1 MKINKPDPT
10 HFITYEPRPGKA
22 LAPASYK
29 IGQILNAI
37 VLSNSHQGRVAIR
50 IGNMELTAST
60 NIALQQNTPL
70 ELKVAQLQPKLQL
83 QRLLPGGGN
92 PLHEAMLKMLPQQ
105 TSLAPLLAELVFKA
119 QAKQHTAAPA
129 PPQAAI
135 KNLLAA
141 LPTRQDIRQA
151 DGLQRAVA
159 QSGLF
164 LEAKLA
170 TAASSQRPALA
181 TDLKS
186 LLLRYLDTLQQSR
199 SEQAVTRPAT
209 QPAVQPA
216 TQALHTR
223 PTTTATPA
231 TPPGQYG
238 AALTRQTTTAPQQPA
253 SGQPQTPEAR
263 LAPNT
268 VAGAA
273 VRTATSPVP
282 GAPARPVSAPPPGPA
297 APGNSLHAELKATL
311 ASERVSAEVPPPL
324 RGRLPQPQRR
334 VSHVAPTPAGAIE
347 THHPALLKQLEGALA
362 RIGLH
367 QVATA
372 ENFNEGQNLWQL
384 EIPVR
389 HGNTV
394 EIVALTIEKETARNS
409 PDTEDEDAWYVNL
422 SLDLPN
428 LGSLQSRI
436 SMDKQGLST
445 TFWTRSR
452 HNLSLIENRLPELR
466 RNLELHGLEI
476 NQFKCIDGQQPTAH
490 AAKANGSLIDYQ
502 I

>member
-10 HFITYEPRPGKA
+10 HFITYEPRAGKA

-83 QRLLPGGGN
+83 QILLPGGGN

-199 SEQAVTRPAT
+199 SEQAVTRPVT
-209 QPAVQPA
+209 
-216 TQALHTR
+216 
-223 PTTTATPA
+223 
-231 TPPGQYG
+231 
-238 AALTRQTTTAPQQPA
+238 QQPA
-253 SGQPQTPEAR
+253 SGQPQTPETR

-282 GAPARPVSAPPPGPA
+282 GAPAWPVSAPPPGPA
-297 APGNSLHAELKATL
+297 APGNSLHAKLKATL
-311 ASERVSAEVPPPL
+311 ASGRVSAEVPPPL
-324 RGRLPQPQRR
+324 RGRLPQPQPR

-347 THHPALLKQLEGALA
+347 TYHPALLKQLEGALA

-389 HGNTV
+389 HGNAV

-409 PDTEDEDAWYVNL
+409 PDTADEDAWFVNL

-490 AAKANGSLIDYQ
+490 AAKADGSLIDYQ

>member
-10 HFITYEPRPGKA
+10 HFSTYEPRPVKA
-22 LAPASYK
+22 PASASYK
-29 IGQILNAI
+29 IGQTLSAI

-60 NIALQQNTPL
+60 TIALQQNTPL
-70 ELKVAQLQPKLQL
+70 ELKVVQLQPTLQL
-83 QRLLPGGGN
+83 QILLPGGGN

-105 TSLAPLLAELVFKA
+105 TSLAPLLAELAFKA

-209 QPAVQPA
+209 
-216 TQALHTR
+216 
-223 PTTTATPA
+223 PA
-231 TPPGQYG
+231 TPHGQYG

-273 VRTATSPVP
+273 VRTATSLVP

-297 APGNSLHAELKATL
+297 APANSLHAELKATL
-311 ASERVSAEVPPPL
+311 ASGRVSAEVPPPL
-324 RGRLPQPQRR
+324 RGRLPQPQPR

-347 THHPALLKQLEGALA
+347 TFHPALLKQLEGALA

-389 HGNTV
+389 HGNAV

-409 PDTEDEDAWYVNL
+409 PDTADEDAWSVNL

-490 AAKANGSLIDYQ
+490 AAKADGSLIDYQ

>member
-10 HFITYEPRPGKA
+10 HFSTYEPRPGKA

-60 NIALQQNTPL
+60 TIALQRNTPL
-70 ELKVAQLQPKLQL
+70 ELKVALFQPTLQL
-83 QRLLPGGGN
+83 QILLPGGGN

-105 TSLAPLLAELVFKA
+105 TSLAPLLAELAFKA

-141 LPTRQDIRQA
+141 LPTRQDIRQT

-209 QPAVQPA
+209 QPAVQ
-216 TQALHTR
+216 
-223 PTTTATPA
+223 PA

-311 ASERVSAEVPPPL
+311 ASGRVSAEVPPPL
-324 RGRLPQPQRR
+324 RGRLPQPQPR

-347 THHPALLKQLEGALA
+347 TYHPALLKQLEGALA

-389 HGNTV
+389 HGNAV
-394 EIVALTIEKETARNS
+394 EIVALTIEKEIARSSSDTA
-409 PDTEDEDAWYVNL
+409 DEDAWSVNL

-490 AAKANGSLIDYQ
+490 AAKADGSLIDYQ

>member
-1 MKINKPDPT
+1 MNINKPNTT
-10 HFITYEPRPGKA
+10 HFSTFEPGQAKA
-22 LAPASYK
+22 LAQASYK
-29 IGQILNAI
+29 IGQVLNAT
-37 VLSNSHQGRVAIR
+37 VLTNSHQGRVAIR
-50 IGNMELTAST
+50 IGNMQLSAST

-70 ELKVAQLQPKLQL
+70 ELKVAQLQPRLQL
-83 QRLLPGGGN
+83 QILHPGGGN
-92 PLHEAMLKMLPQQ
+92 PLPEAMLKMLPQQ
-105 TSLAPLLAELVFKA
+105 TSLAPLLAELAFQA
-119 QAKQHTAAPA
+119 QAKQPATVPA
-129 PPQAAI
+129 PLQAALKKLI
-135 KNLLAA
+135 AA
-141 LPTRQDIRQA
+141 LPTRQNIRQA

-170 TAASSQRPALA
+170 AAAGGQHPQLA

-186 LLLRYLDTLQQSR
+186 LLLRYLGTLRQSR
-199 SEQAVTRPAT
+199 FEPAATRPAT
-209 QPAVQPA
+209 RPSA
-216 TQALHTR
+216 QA
-223 PTTTATPA
+223 P
-231 TPPGQYG
+231 
-238 AALTRQTTTAPQQPA
+238 
-253 SGQPQTPEAR
+253 
-263 LAPNT
+263 
-268 VAGAA
+268 
-273 VRTATSPVP
+273 
-282 GAPARPVSAPPPGPA
+282 
-297 APGNSLHAELKATL
+297 TL
-311 ASERVSAEVPPPL
+311 ASGPVSAEVPPPL
-324 RGRLPQPQRR
+324 RGRLPQPQPQA
-334 VSHVAPTPAGAIE
+334 SPVAPAATGAIE

-389 HGNTV
+389 QGNAV
-394 EIVALTIEKETARNS
+394 EIVALTIERETARNS
-409 PDTEDEDAWYVNL
+409 ADTEDEDAWSVNL

-452 HNLSLIENRLPELR
+452 NNLSLIEKRLPELR

-476 NQFKCIDGQQPTAH
+476 NQCKCIDGQQPTAP
-490 AAKANGSLIDYQ
+490 AAKADGSLIDYL

>member
-1 MKINKPDPT
+1 MKVNKPEQT
-10 HFITYEPRPGKA
+10 HFTTNEPRPGKA

-70 ELKVAQLQPKLQL
+70 ELKVAQLQPTLQL
-83 QRLLPGGGN
+83 RIMLPGGGN

-105 TSLAPLLAELVFKA
+105 TGLGPLLAELVFKA
-119 QAKQHTAAPA
+119 QAKPHTATPA
-129 PPQAAI
+129 PLQAAI
-135 KNLLAA
+135 KTLFAA

-170 TAASSQRPALA
+170 MAASSQLPVLA

-186 LLLRYLDTLQQSR
+186 LLLRYLNALQQSR

-209 QPAVQPA
+209 QPAGQP
-216 TQALHTR
+216 
-223 PTTTATPA
+223 TP
-231 TPPGQYG
+231 Q
-238 AALTRQTTTAPQQPA
+238 A
-253 SGQPQTPEAR
+253 SG
-263 LAPNT
+263 
-268 VAGAA
+268 
-273 VRTATSPVP
+273 
-282 GAPARPVSAPPPGPA
+282 
-297 APGNSLHAELKATL
+297 
-311 ASERVSAEVPPPL
+311 RVSAEVLPPL
-324 RGRLPQPQRR
+324 RGRLPQPQPR
-334 VSHVAPTPAGAIE
+334 VSHVAPAPAGAIE
-347 THHPALLKQLEGALA
+347 TSHPALLKQLEGALA

-389 HGNTV
+389 HGNAV

-409 PDTEDEDAWYVNL
+409 ADTADEDAWSVNL

-466 RNLELHGLEI
+466 RNLELHGIEI
-476 NQFKCIDGQQPTAH
+476 NQFKCLDGQQPTAH
-490 AAKANGSLIDYQ
+490 AAKADGPLIDYQ

>member
-70 ELKVAQLQPKLQL
+70 ELKVAQLQPTLQL
-83 QRLLPGGGN
+83 QILLPRGGN

-105 TSLAPLLAELVFKA
+105 TSLAPLLAELAFKA

-129 PPQAAI
+129 SPQAAI

-141 LPTRQDIRQA
+141 LSTRQDIRQA

-209 QPAVQPA
+209 QPA
-216 TQALHTR
+216 
-223 PTTTATPA
+223 
-231 TPPGQYG
+231 
-238 AALTRQTTTAPQQPA
+238 A
-253 SGQPQTPEAR
+253 SGQPQTPETR

-273 VRTATSPVP
+273 VRMATSPVP

-311 ASERVSAEVPPPL
+311 ASGRVSAEVPPPL
-324 RGRLPQPQRR
+324 RGRLPQPQPR

-347 THHPALLKQLEGALA
+347 TYHPALLKQLEGALA

-389 HGNTV
+389 HGNAV

-409 PDTEDEDAWYVNL
+409 PDTADEDAWSVNL

-490 AAKANGSLIDYQ
+490 AAKADGSLIDYQ

>member
-70 ELKVAQLQPKLQL
+70 ELKVAQLQPTLQL
-83 QRLLPGGGN
+83 QILLPGGGN

-105 TSLAPLLAELVFKA
+105 TSLAPLLAELAFKA

-209 QPAVQPA
+209 QPA
-216 TQALHTR
+216 
-223 PTTTATPA
+223 
-231 TPPGQYG
+231 
-238 AALTRQTTTAPQQPA
+238 A
-253 SGQPQTPEAR
+253 SGQPQTPETR

-273 VRTATSPVP
+273 VRMATSPVP

-311 ASERVSAEVPPPL
+311 ASGRVSAEVPPPL
-324 RGRLPQPQRR
+324 RGRLPQPQPR

-347 THHPALLKQLEGALA
+347 TFHPALLKQLEGALA

-389 HGNTV
+389 HGNAV

-409 PDTEDEDAWYVNL
+409 PDTADEDAWSVNL

-490 AAKANGSLIDYQ
+490 AAKADGSLIDYQ

>member
-1 MKINKPDPT
+1 MKINKPEQT
-10 HFITYEPRPGKA
+10 HFTTNEPRPGKGPA
-22 LAPASYK
+22 SASYK

-60 NIALQQNTPL
+60 NIALRQNTPL
-70 ELKVAQLQPKLQL
+70 ELKVAQLQPTLQL
-83 QRLLPGGGN
+83 RILHPGGDN
-92 PLHEAMLKMLPQQ
+92 PLQDAMLKMLPQQ
-105 TSLAPLLAELVFKA
+105 TSLAPLLAELVFNA
-119 QAKQHTAAPA
+119 QAKPHTAAPS
-129 PPQAAI
+129 PLQAVI
-135 KNLLAA
+135 KNLFAA
-141 LPTRQDIRQA
+141 LSTRQDIRQA

-164 LEAKLA
+164 LEAQLA
-170 TAASSQRPALA
+170 TAVRSQHPALA
-181 TDLKS
+181 ADLKA

-209 QPAVQPA
+209 QPAGPPTTQPA
-216 TQALHTR
+216 GP
-223 PTTTATPA
+223 PTTQSAG
-231 TPPGQYG
+231 PP
-238 AALTRQTTTAPQQPA
+238 TTPA
-253 SGQPQTPEAR
+253 SG
-263 LAPNT
+263 
-268 VAGAA
+268 
-273 VRTATSPVP
+273 
-282 GAPARPVSAPPPGPA
+282 PVSA
-297 APGNSLHAELKATL
+297 ELL
-311 ASERVSAEVPPPL
+311 PPL
-324 RGRLPQPQRR
+324 KGRLPQSQPR
-334 VSHVAPTPAGAIE
+334 VSHVASTPTAASE
-347 THHPALLKQLEGALA
+347 TSQPLLLKQLEGALA

-389 HGNTV
+389 HGNAV

-409 PDTEDEDAWYVNL
+409 ADTDDEDAWSVNL

-452 HNLSLIENRLPELR
+452 HNLSLIEKRLPELR

-476 NQFKCIDGQQPTAH
+476 NQFKCIDGQQPKAR
-490 AAKANGSLIDYQ
+490 AAKADGSLIDYQ
-502 I
+502 V